1 MSYAR
6 IRNIAI
12 IAHVDHGKTTLVD
25 RLLQAAGSFKVR
37 KGGPTERLL
46 DSNDQERERGITILA
61 KNTAIQWGGTKI
73 NNIDTPGHSDFGGEV
88 ERVLSMADG
97 CLLLVDAAEG
107 PMPQTRF
114 VLSKALEKKLKP
126 IVVINK
132 IDRPDQRCRKV
143 LDEVFDLF
151 CELTHDDG
159 LLDFPVIYASGR
171 AGYARNEPDDGNMD
185 MTPLFQSILERIP
198 PPPARDDEP
207 PRFQVTLLDHSEYVG
222 RIGVG
227 RVYTGTLALNQPIV
241 IVKRDGKIVRTRIQ
255 ELFTFE
261 SMERVRA
268 DRIQCGDIAAL
279 VAADYDLEISDTIAD
294 PANPQAMPAIA
305 VEEPTMSMI
314 LYVNDSPFAG
324 QEGQFVTSRHLRER
338 LERELRSN
346 VSLRVERGESSESWR
361 IAGRGVLHLG
371 VFLETMRREGYEF
384 QVGKPRVITRDIDG
398 VKNEPIEL
406 LIVDVRTPWAGKVI
420 ELVGGRRGEVQKM
433 ESAGEMMT
441 HLEIAIPSRGIVGL
455 RTKLLSA
462 TTGEAVLHSSF
473 FGYQPW
479 KGPIG
484 ERQGGVQVA
493 VEGGTVAAY
502 SLDALQ
508 DRGDFFVENG
518 DQIYVGQLVGEHCRG
533 VDIVVNV
540 TKTKKLSNMRSSGA
554 DRKLVVAPSKR
565 LSLEECLEYID
576 DDELVEVTPKSLR
589 MRKILLDEKERKRA
603 KNNYNEIAEG
613 AQGAQGA

>member
-1 MSYAR
+1 MSQAR

-25 RLLQAAGSFKVR
+25 RLLQAAGAFKVR

-73 NNIDTPGHSDFGGEV
+73 NIIDTPGHSDFGGEV

-114 VLSKALEKKLKP
+114 VLKKALEKKLQP

-151 CELTHDDG
+151 CELTHDDK
-159 LLDFPVIYASGR
+159 LLDFPVVWASGR
-171 AGYARNEPDDGNMD
+171 AGFARDEPDDGNMD
-185 MTPLFQSILERIP
+185 MTPLFQKILERIP
-198 PPPARDDEP
+198 PPAARDDEP
-207 PRFQVTLLDHSEYVG
+207 PLFQVTLIDHSDFVG

-227 RVYTGTLALNQPIV
+227 RIHSGTLQVNQPIA
-241 IVKRDGKIVRTRIQ
+241 IVKRDGRVVKSRIQ
-255 ELFTFE
+255 ELFGFE
-261 SMERVRA
+261 STDRVRA
-268 DRIQCGDIAAL
+268 DRVPCGDICAI
-279 VAADYDLEISDTIAD
+279 VAAEHDLEISDTISD
-294 PANPQAMPAIA
+294 PANPQSLPAIA

-324 QEGQFVTSRHLRER
+324 REGTFVTSRHLRER
-338 LERELRSN
+338 LEKELRSN
-346 VSLRVERGESSESWR
+346 VALRVERGEAGESWR

-384 QVGKPRVITRDIDG
+384 AVGKPRVITKEG
-398 VKNEPIEL
+398 KGGEKLEPIEL

-433 ESAGEMMT
+433 ESVGETT
-441 HLEIAIPSRGIVGL
+441 HLEIAIPARGIVGL

-462 TTGEAVLHSSF
+462 TTGEAVLHTSF
-473 FGYQPW
+473 LEYQPW

-493 VEGGTVAAY
+493 VEAGKVADY

-518 DQIYVGQLVGEHCRG
+518 DEVYVGQIVGEHCRG
-533 VDIVVNV
+533 IDIVVNCC
-540 TKTKKLSNMRSSGA
+540 KSKKLSNMRSSGA
-554 DRKLVVAPSKR
+554 DRKLVVAPPKR
-565 LSLEECLEYID
+565 LSLEECLEYIEE
-576 DDELVEVTPKSLR
+576 DELVEVTPKSLR

-603 KNNYNEIAEG
+603 RNAAEAAEAG
-613 AQGAQGA
+613 G

>member
-1 MSYAR
+1 MSQAR

-25 RLLQAAGSFKVR
+25 RLLQAAGAFKVR

-73 NNIDTPGHSDFGGEV
+73 NIIDTPGHSDFGGEV
-88 ERVLSMADG
+88 ERVVSMADG

-114 VLSKALEKKLKP
+114 VLKKALEKKLQP

-132 IDRPDQRCRKV
+132 IDRPDQRCRQV

-151 CELTHDDG
+151 CELTHDDK
-159 LLDFPVIYASGR
+159 LLDFPVIWASGR

-185 MTPLFQSILERIP
+185 MTPLFQAILERIP
-198 PPPARDDEP
+198 PPPARDQEP
-207 PRFQVTLLDHSEYVG
+207 PLFQVTLIDHSDYVG
-222 RIGVG
+222 RIGIG
-227 RVYTGTLALNQPIV
+227 RIHAGTLQVNQPIAV
-241 IVKRDGKIVRTRIQ
+241 VKRDGRVVRSRIQ
-255 ELFTFE
+255 ELFGFDGTD
-261 SMERVRA
+261 RVRA
-268 DRIQCGDIAAL
+268 DRVPCGDICAV
-279 VAADYDLEISDTIAD
+279 VAAEHDLEISDTISD
-294 PANPQAMPAIA
+294 MANPQSLPAIA

-324 QEGQFVTSRHLRER
+324 LEGEYVTSRHLRER
-338 LERELRSN
+338 LEKELRSN
-346 VSLRVERGESSESWR
+346 VALRVERGEAGESWR

-384 QVGKPRVITRDIDG
+384 AVGKPRVITKEIDG
-398 VKNEPIEL
+398 QKNEPIEL

-420 ELVGGRRGEVQKM
+420 ELVGGRRGEVQVM
-433 ESAGEMMT
+433 EASGGTT
-441 HLEIAIPSRGIVGL
+441 HLEIAIPARGIVGL

-462 TTGEAVLHSSF
+462 TTGEAVLHTSF
-473 FGYQPW
+473 LGYQPW

-484 ERQGGVQVA
+484 ERQGGVQIA
-493 VEGGTVAAY
+493 VEQGKVADY

-518 DQIYVGQLVGEHCRG
+518 DQVYVGQIVGEHCRG
-533 VDIVVNV
+533 IDIVVNCC
-540 TKTKKLSNMRSSGA
+540 KAKKLSNMRSSGA
-554 DRKLVVAPSKR
+554 DRKMVVAPPKR
-565 LSLEECLEYID
+565 LSLEECLEYIAE
-576 DDELVEVTPKSLR
+576 DELVEVTPKSLR

-603 KNNYNEIAEG
+603 KS
-613 AQGAQGA
+613 AQEQSAQQ